1 MDAIFDTIR
10 KIGLRRGPSRI
21 LGGIGG
27 GIADQ
32 TGVSV
37 GLVRILLL
45 LLGLLPVLGWGV
57 YLVAWV
63 LLPWQDGSI
72 PLERFIRQL
81 TNSRSQ

>member
-10 KIGLRRGPSRI
+10 KIGFRRGPSRI

-57 YLVAWV
+57 YLIAWV

>member
-10 KIGLRRGPSRI
+10 KIGFRRGPGRI

-57 YLVAWV
+57 YLIAWV